1 MNCGLGC
8 TTVDNESQHWI
19 NENSARGLY
28 QKFDTD
34 YWKFRY
40 FRRRYDTIRYID
52 IESIFR
58 YTVSKQH
65 YPIHMRYNQ
74 SSANCGSIRILV
86 VFRFRWN
93 ILQMEYVMST
103 LIPNMH
109 SESDYN
115 NVCIMYGDI
124 LSPKMSCAKLQGK
137 INVTLY
143 QSYFTYLGLSH
154 NDRMHLYHVTYS
166 KQDSVN
172 IRKWIFPG
180 RCFIYDVFTGYTTV
194 WSNDDEL
201 ITATIIIES
210 NKSSCTICHIGV
222 SL

>member
-1 MNCGLGC
+1 
-8 TTVDNESQHWI
+8 
-19 NENSARGLY
+19 
-28 QKFDTD
+28 
-34 YWKFRY
+34 
-40 FRRRYDTIRYID
+40 
-52 IESIFR
+52 
-58 YTVSKQH
+58 
-65 YPIHMRYNQ
+65 
-74 SSANCGSIRILV
+74 
-86 VFRFRWN
+86 
-93 ILQMEYVMST
+93 MST

-115 NVCIMYGDI
+115 NVYIMHGDI
-124 LSPKMSCAKLQGK
+124 LSQKMSSAKLQGK

-166 KQDSVN
+166 KHDSVN

-180 RCFIYDVFTGYTTV
+180 RGFIYGVVFTVYTTV

-210 NKSSCTICHIGV
+210 NESSCTICHIGV